1 MQVNVWRTIK
11 KDDDNY
17 VMIVVQNSQTI
28 PLLLG
33 EKFTISK
40 IKNDHAI
47 VFLQAKKCSWH
58 YEEHLVTG
66 CSLHIKFKADD
77 SSIIP
82 VRLCLQISR
91 DHKGSENNSILIHNT

>member
-1 MQVNVWRTIK
+1 
-11 KDDDNY
+11 
-17 VMIVVQNSQTI
+17 MIVVQNSQTI

-66 CSLHIKFKADD
+66 CSLYIKFKAND

-82 VRLCLQISR
+82 VRCRKIIQFLFI
-91 DHKGSENNSILIHNT
+91 IHVVQEWTYGRTNIKMQAFLTNVLTLV